1 MMSENLLSVFKKELG
16 YVNATNQYVELSIR
30 ITEKEHINKKT
41 ETWDIL
47 GKTTELGFLYRGKYK
62 DCINDWF
69 DCQRGRR
76 DIQVSVGWSI
86 LLSPATTLFPL

>member
-1 MMSENLLSVFKKELG
+1 MASFILNTLNLV
-16 YVNATNQYVELSIR
+16 A
-30 ITEKEHINKKT
+30 HINKKT

-76 DIQVSVGWSI
+76 DIQVSVGWSMVDCQVKCN
-86 LLSPATTLFPL
+86 TF

>member
-1 MMSENLLSVFKKELG
+1 MASFILNTLNLV
-16 YVNATNQYVELSIR
+16 A
-30 ITEKEHINKKT
+30 HINKT

-69 DCQRGRR
+69 
-76 DIQVSVGWSI
+76 V
-86 LLSPATTLFPL
+86 